1 MTAAEPEP
9 GPEPGR
15 EPEPT
20 TKAETKPNRVLEA
33 AYRLDNDQT
42 LLVRMVALLARIGAR
57 TVARVRVEHIDRIPR
72 TGPVILAVNHISNL
86 DGVVTGAFITD
97 ALKRRRIHW
106 LGKREMFDWPLLGWM
121 AAHGGVHPVDRAH
134 ADVEAFRLATRILE
148 AGHVLLVFPEG
159 TRSPTGELQEAKDGV
174 AMLALR
180 TGAQILPIGL
190 NNTDAVWKKGSKVP
204 MPLPRRT
211 VTMRVGEPFTLADV
225 LPADVDR
232 RMAKTLAT
240 RTIMGRI
247 AELLDPRH
255 RGVYADAVRPE
266 HAVA

>member
-1 MTAAEPEP
+1 MD
-9 GPEPGR
+9 R
-15 EPEPT
+15 
-20 TKAETKPNRVLEA
+20 
-33 AYRLDNDQT
+33 
-42 LLVRMVALLARIGAR
+42 GA
-57 TVARVRVEHIDRIPR
+57 
-72 TGPVILAVNHISNL
+72 
-86 DGVVTGAFITD
+86 
-97 ALKRRRIHW
+97 
-106 LGKREMFDWPLLGWM
+106 
-121 AAHGGVHPVDRAH
+121 

-180 TGAQILPIGL
+180 TGAQIVPIGV

-211 VTMRVGEPFTLADV
+211 VTMRVGEPFRLAEI
-225 LPADVDR
+225 LPPDIDR
-232 RMAKTLAT
+232 RTAKTLAT
-240 RTIMGRI
+240 KAIMGRI

-266 HAVA
+266 IAST